1 MQKLAIVSA
10 NTTGSEVEM
19 VDLTLGGQEANHII
33 VSARGLNITI
43 KGKKRDG
50 GAWEQ
55 VAVWAGVVGKK
66 RASYDVASYSKID
79 VSASEARRVRVLV
92 KANTAGAVG
101 SADAPRASEVESL
114 SSRITALQNIHL
126 VHKPMPPVGAGGL
139 AAGGTMAITLDPEGS
154 LCYKN
159 GSLLTM
165 DTDYTVQATT
175 ITFPAGLAENDEILA
190 TNWEVVV

>member
-10 NTTGSEVEM
+10 NTTGAVQEM
-19 VDLTLGGQEANHII
+19 VDLALGGQEANHII

-55 VAVWAGVVGKK
+55 VAVWAGAVGKK

-79 VSASEARRVRVLV
+79 VSASEARKVSVLV
-92 KANTAGAVG
+92 KANTAGTVG
-101 SADAPRASEVESL
+101 SSDAPRVSEVDSL

-126 VHKPMPPVGAGGL
+126 VHKPVQVVGAGGL
-139 AAGGTMAITLDPEGS
+139 AAGGTMALTLDPEGS

-159 GSLLTM
+159 GALLTM
-165 DTDYTVQATT
+165 GTDYTVQADT
-175 ITFPAGLAENDEILA
+175 ITFPAGLVQDDEISA
-190 TNWEVVV
+190 VNWQVV